1 MSPYAGVMARDA
13 VAAVLLTNG
22 LGGSDLAIAYLVSRV
37 IYLVVI
43 VGLLIAM
50 YRFLHR

>member
-1 MSPYAGVMARDA
+1 VADDVFSALVLTYGFDA
-13 VAAVLLTNG
+13 SYLTVAYV
-22 LGGSDLAIAYLVSRV
+22 VSRLV
-37 IYLVVI
+37 YLVVI